1 VSADWTAL
9 LLLGAYHG
17 LNPGMGWLFAV
28 ALGIQQGDVHGVYRA
43 LPPIAIGHTSSVA
56 MVLLIAAAVQMV
68 VPPEVVR
75 SAAAAAL
82 LALGLYKLW
91 RHRHPRYGGMQVG
104 FRELAVWSF
113 LMASAHGAGLMVLP
127 FAIDVSI
134 PVSAASMDHSTHG
147 LFASRGT
154 PAAGA
159 FAVGAHVLSY
169 FAVMSTLAWVVYRKV
184 GLAVL
189 RTTWFDMDRIWAAAL
204 LITGASILLFD

>member
-1 VSADWTAL
+1 VSLDWSAL

-17 LNPGMGWLFAV
+17 LNPSMGWLFAV
-28 ALGIQQGDVHGVYRA
+28 ALGMQHGNVRGVYRA
-43 LPPIAIGHTSSVA
+43 LPPIALGHMGSVA
-56 MVLLIAAAVQMV
+56 IVLLIAAAVQMV

-91 RHRHPRYGGMQVG
+91 RHRHPRYGGMEVG
-104 FRELAVWSF
+104 FRDLAVWSF
-113 LMASAHGAGLMVLP
+113 LMASAHGAGLMILP

-134 PVSAASMDHSTHG
+134 PVSAASMDHATHG
-147 LFASRGT
+147 LLASRGT

-159 FAVGAHVLSY
+159 LAMGAHVLSY
-169 FAVMSTLAWVVYRKV
+169 VAVMSTVAWVVYCKV

>member
-1 VSADWTAL
+1 MSLDWSAL

-17 LNPGMGWLFAV
+17 LNPSMGWLFAV
-28 ALGIQQGDVHGVYRA
+28 ALGIQHGNVRGVYRA
-43 LPPIAIGHTSSVA
+43 FPPIALGHIGSVA

-68 VPPEVVR
+68 VPPGVVR

-82 LALGLYKLW
+82 LALGLYKLSH
-91 RHRHPRYGGMQVG
+91 HRHPRYGGMEVG
-104 FRELAVWSF
+104 FRDLAVWSF

-127 FAIDVSI
+127 FVIDVSI

-147 LFASRGT
+147 LLASRGT

-159 FAVGAHVLSY
+159 LALGAHVLSY
-169 FAVMSTLAWVVYRKV
+169 FAVMSTAAWVVYRKV

>member
-1 VSADWTAL
+1 VSVDWSAL

-28 ALGIQQGDVHGVYRA
+28 ALGMQQGDVRGVYRA

-68 VPPEVVR
+68 VQPEVVR

-91 RHRHPRYGGMQVG
+91 RHRHPRYGGMRVG

-147 LFASRGT
+147 LLTGRGT
-154 PAAGA
+154 PGAGA
-159 FAVGAHVLSY
+159 FAVGAHALSY
-169 FAVMSTLAWVVYRKV
+169 FAVMSTAAWVVYRKV